1 MTLPR
6 LAEMRET
13 GEPIVMVT
21 AYDHPSAQI
30 AEEAGVDLVLVGDSA
45 AMAVLGHDSTVP
57 VGLDEMVMLTAAV
70 KRGSKNP
77 LLVADLPFGSYER
90 SNEQAV
96 ESAQILVKEGGCD
109 AVKLEGGGSSVDRAR
124 AILRSGIPTMGH
136 IGLTPQTAT
145 AIGGYKAQ
153 GRTARR
159 AAEVAEDALALQAVG
174 CFSIVFEAI
183 PAEVTAALMEQM
195 EIPIIGIGAGPA
207 SDGQVLVF
215 HDLLGIYSGHTPR
228 FVRRY
233 AELHTEMVR
242 GVAAYTSEV
251 RERRFPAP
259 EHTYSI
265 DPDELAEFQRYL
277 NQETLAGTSAWDW

>member
-1 MTLPR
+1 MAIPR
-6 LAEMRET
+6 LVEMRES

-21 AYDHPSAQI
+21 AYDHPSAQV
-30 AEEAGVDLVLVGDSA
+30 AEAAGVDLVLVGDSA

-70 KRGSKNP
+70 KRGLTNP

-96 ESAQILVKEGGCD
+96 ESAQVLVKEGGCD
-109 AVKLEGGGSSVDRAR
+109 AVKLEGGGASVERAR
-124 AILRSGIPTMGH
+124 AILRSGIPAMGH
-136 IGLTPQTAT
+136 VGLTPQTAT
-145 AIGGYKAQ
+145 AIGGYRAQ

-159 AAEVAEDALALQAVG
+159 AAEVAEDALALQAAG

-195 EIPIIGIGAGPA
+195 EIPVIGIGAGPA
-207 SDGQVLVF
+207 TDGQVLVF

-233 AELHTEMVR
+233 AELRDEMVR

-251 RERRFPAP
+251 RRHEFPAA

-265 DPDELAEFQRYL
+265 DPDELAEFRRYL
-277 NQETLAGTSAWDW
+277 DQETLAGTFVWDW